1 MLRATL
7 IDAAI
12 CIVAILAG
20 LPWGVTGVAA
30 SIAVAGLL
38 VRLPL
43 AFWLATRRGPVS
55 MGHILTAIAPAACA
69 AIAAAPL
76 PGRCSHRVCAD
87 TGPTVAACCWSVS
100 AAWPPSDLP
109 CSPGRRPARGPRLTC
124 RSIRRA
130 GALFEL
136 GAMGP
141 RSVLAR
147 SETHGRGHRT
157 DRGKE
162 RGARAESRFTTI
174 AVIRFSSTSR
184 ASWRGADMRCGISFS
199 PRTWGPRATRGGCR
213 ATPPISRS
221 KRSRSAGRIPSK
233 ISFAGARR
241 TSFMASSQAG
251 GSRLLRPM

>member
-12 CIVAILAG
+12 AIVAILAG

-30 SIAVAGLL
+30 SIAIAGLL
-38 VRLPL
+38 VRLPV

-69 AIAAAPL
+69 AHCRRCRYRGAAP
-76 PGRCSHRVCAD
+76 PRFRRCRRR
-87 TGPTVAACCWSVS
+87 PWRPCCWSVP
-100 AAWPPSDLP
+100 ADWPPSGLP
-109 CSPGRRPARGPRLTC
+109 CWPGRRPVASLRDTFTTF
-124 RSIRRA
+124 RRPA
-130 GALFEL
+130 GLFSWLRPAYAVAVE
-136 GAMGP
+136 
-141 RSVLAR
+141 

-157 DRGKE
+157 AGAKDAWPEQNRAS
-162 RGARAESRFTTI
+162 RLLRSPVSVRALARA
-174 AVIRFSSTSR
+174 
-184 ASWRGADMRCGISFS
+184 WRGADMRYGISFS
-199 PRTWGPRATRGGCR
+199 PRIWGPRATRGDCR
-213 ATPPISRS
+213 ATPPIFRS

-241 TSFMASSQAG
+241 TSFMVSSPAG